1 MKHLLWI
8 TPISFVLLILILFV
22 FIARLKITLNL
33 EDGVFKV
40 YVYRFKI
47 LDTSKKSDKNVI
59 KPLDKEQEF
68 EKKYKGFKYVVNA
81 IRRILDDK
89 NDDVL
94 GILRHIR
101 RTFGMK
107 RLDVS
112 IDYGTG
118 DAAVTGITSGALWA
132 LISSVSAY
140 VGRYINIKN
149 ILNIAVKLNYTE
161 RVLNYKIN
169 FVFTARVYHLL
180 KTVKLVLR
188 FTKTLKG
195 VTDYGTV

>member
-8 TPISFVLLILILFV
+8 APISFVLLILILFV
-22 FIARLKITLNL
+22 FVARLKIAVNL
-33 EDGVFKV
+33 EDGVLKV
-40 YVYRFKI
+40 YVYGVKV
-47 LDTSKKSDKNVI
+47 LDTSKKKEQNVI

-68 EKKYKGFKYVVNA
+68 EKKYKGFKYCVNTL
-81 IRRILDDK
+81 RRILDDK
-89 NDDVL
+89 NDDIL

-107 RLDVS
+107 RLD
-112 IDYGTG
+112 IALDYGTG
-118 DAAVTGITSGALWA
+118 DAAATGITSGALWA
-132 LISSVSAY
+132 LISGVSAF
-140 VGRYINIKN
+140 VGRYINIKD

-161 RVLNYKIN
+161 KVFGYKIN

-180 KTVKLVLR
+180 QTVRLVLR

-195 VTDYGTV
+195 GN